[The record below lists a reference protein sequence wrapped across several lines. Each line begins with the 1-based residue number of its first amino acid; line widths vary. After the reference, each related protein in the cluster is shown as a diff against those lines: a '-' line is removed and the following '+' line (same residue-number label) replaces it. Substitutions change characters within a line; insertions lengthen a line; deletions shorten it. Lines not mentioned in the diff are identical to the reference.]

1 MCLCVGLKPY
11 QAPPPPINFARNSPA
26 ACSNIE
32 FVSLELQR
40 FWGVSKNDRDKL
52 RAKFGRRWCRCC
64 PWAPQPDP
72 VGQVGRLS
80 ETPVAFAG
88 EKLAFLVHFA
98 CAEVS
103 LVSPSPPQCV
113 LCAKKFALRGLM
125 VGVSAK
131 KFALRRCVIV
141 KARKSSPCALKT
153 PQNRRLMARWA
164 SFFAEMPLDGRCWAK
179 FFAEMQL
186 EARCWASF
194 FADRQSWAWSLGP
207 STSSVNPSMRSFT
220 L

>member
-1 MCLCVGLKPY
+1 MG
-11 QAPPPPINFARNSPA
+11 
-26 ACSNIE
+26 
-32 FVSLELQR
+32 
-40 FWGVSKNDRDKL
+40 GVL
-52 RAKFGRRWCRCC
+52 
-64 PWAPQPDP
+64 
-72 VGQVGRLS
+72 
-80 ETPVAFAG
+80 
-88 EKLAFLVHFA
+88 
-98 CAEVS
+98 
-103 LVSPSPPQCV
+103 
-113 LCAKKFALRGLM
+113 
-125 VGVSAK
+125 SAK